1 MNDFDRATR
10 NAGNRFDL
18 VLIASERM
26 RELHDKRRKQEQ
38 EGELSLKERKSQPIP
53 AHQAVRDVEEGLV
66 GREYLGRVR
75 DRGQNRR
82 RPRFDDLK

>member
-26 RELHDKRRKQEQ
+26 RELHAQRRKQES
-38 EGELSLKERKSQPIP
+38 EGELSLTERRNRPVP
-53 AHQAVRDVEEGLV
+53 AHQAVRDVEEGTV
-66 GREYLGRVR
+66 GREYLSKVR
-75 DRGQNRR
+75 DRGHRR
-82 RPRFDDLK
+82 RSRFDELK